1 MKYLARLYC
10 ICIVWNNMD
19 SNQIIDMD
27 FEMMGL
33 EQNYPN
39 WVQLKYEAFGRNQT
53 NIDDL
58 VRLGIDNGC
67 QVKEN

>member
-1 MKYLARLYC
+1 
-10 ICIVWNNMD
+10 MD

-27 FEMMGL
+27 FEMKGL